1 MVHKKLHNKKNMQ
14 TNLQLIAMTRKDID
28 PVCDIIHRT
37 LSAADAAAAKKTYD
51 AHFFCKENRV
61 DDGRH
66 YFIILHEEQLIGTCG
81 LHHYTW
87 GPEENVW
94 GGWLSVAPEYQR
106 KGYGMT
112 AFKKTLEMAK
122 TLGYKK
128 FFIETSNDLL
138 TEKARNLYER
148 LGFVQAGSV
157 SKYWPDNIDM
167 LVYSIDLI

>member
-1 MVHKKLHNKKNMQ
+1 M
-14 TNLQLIAMTRKDID
+14 
-28 PVCDIIHRT
+28 
-37 LSAADAAAAKKTYD
+37 Y
-51 AHFFCKENRV
+51 
-61 DDGRH
+61 G
-66 YFIILHEEQLIGTCG
+66 
-81 LHHYTW
+81 
-87 GPEENVW
+87 
-94 GGWLSVAPEYQR
+94 GGWLSVAPEHQG
-106 KGYGMT
+106 KGYGMA
-112 AFKKTLEMAK
+112 AFKKTLEVAK